1 MDPPTHI
8 IDPDG
13 EVIIVLRNSNAP
25 FAEPGEDMPVNGFSH
40 SDDTQIPAE
49 EIEPPE
55 PIEQNCMAGS
65 NIKKKKRKDRKK
77 KSSSLSTTAHL
88 TPEPIQDPVP
98 EPLPEPVPYTTEEH
112 VPEEPPSKEPGA
124 EENLV
129 EGPAEKQSEEQTEI
143 NLEEESCFR
152 IHVSAKHLI
161 LASPV
166 LKKILTGGWKESVT
180 FLKERSVEITAE
192 GWDIEALLILLR
204 AIHGQH
210 YDIPRKLTLEMLA
223 KIAVLV
229 DYYDCKE
236 SVFIWTT
243 IWIKNLD
250 EKIPDTY
257 SRDLILWLLVSWVFQ
272 LPAQFRQTTSTVLSG
287 GTSWFN
293 NLGLP
298 IPAKAIGKDG

>member
-1 MDPPTHI
+1 MDFLIPTIPRFPPKRLN
-8 IDPDG
+8 
-13 EVIIVLRNSNAP
+13 LRNLLSKTVWQGQTSRRKREKTGRKSLVLCRLP
-25 FAEPGEDMPVNGFSH
+25 LISH
-40 SDDTQIPAE
+40 RSPSKILSP
-49 EIEPPE
+49 
-55 PIEQNCMAGS
+55 
-65 NIKKKKRKDRKK
+65 
-77 KSSSLSTTAHL
+77 SLSPSL
-88 TPEPIQDPVP
+88 S
-98 EPLPEPVPYTTEEH
+98 LNTTEEH

-152 IHVSAKHLI
+152 IQVSAKHLI

-210 YDIPRKLTLEMLA
+210 YDIPRKLTLEMLT

-257 SRDLILWLLVSWVFQ
+257 SRDLILWLWVSWVFHS
-272 LPAQFRQTTSTVLSG
+272 LPSSDRQRRLFYLGAPVGLITSDCQFL
-287 GTSWFN
+287 
-293 NLGLP
+293 LKP
-298 IPAKAIGKDG
+298 